1 MNLRDNA
8 VRKRRPWQIGRRW
21 SRASVAVAVSGLL
34 HLGLLLLL
42 LPGRRPLTGIPTAVE
57 LEVVEAPPPS
67 EETPAR
73 ERARAGGVERQR
85 PPTRPRSPSRTPSP
99 APSPGPARASGALG
113 MRRLDLTPTAD
124 QLDRAGLEV
133 APAFGPAP
141 GRPGW
146 SARLEALE
154 REDRALAELQVR
166 RAPPIA
172 YDILRGADRLFAPSR
187 ELVLALAR
195 AEAGREH
202 GADRWLGRYLGGF
215 LDRDRPATGGQ
226 AGRRDEM
233 AGFNRA
239 MKAAPI
245 RYAARVCVTLHP
257 QRSPVVQLTRSSGL
271 ARLDDLAVR
280 VTTDAATHAPA
291 RDPPVSS
298 RPCYRFTATLTRVP
312 PLIHAIAVGQWPF
325 QELADTRIDLDGLER
340 PDANALAIP

>member
-1 MNLRDNA
+1 M
-8 VRKRRPWQIGRRW
+8 VERRPWHRGRW
-21 SRASVAVAVSGLL
+21 SRAGVALAVSGLT

-42 LPGRRPLTGIPTAVE
+42 LRARQPPAAVSPAVE
-57 LEVVEAPPPS
+57 LEIVEAPRASADAPERDRPRPPGVDRPRPAIAAPSGSRSRPPS
-67 EETPAR
+67 LAPPL
-73 ERARAGGVERQR
+73 ARAE
-85 PPTRPRSPSRTPSP
+85 
-99 APSPGPARASGALG
+99 
-113 MRRLDLTPTAD
+113 RLDLTPTAD

-133 APAFGPAP
+133 APPPGSAP

-154 REDRALAELQVR
+154 REDRARAELLVR

-172 YDILRGADRLFAPSR
+172 FDILRDATRLFAPSR

-202 GADRWLGRYLGGF
+202 GADRWLRRYLGGF
-215 LDRDRPATGGQ
+215 LDRDRAGPGGE
-226 AGRRDEM
+226 AGRRNEM

-257 QRSPVVQLTRSSGL
+257 ERSPVVQLTRSSGL

-280 VTTDAATHAPA
+280 VTTDAATHVPA

-298 RPCYRFTATLTRVP
+298 RPCYRFTAFLSRVP
-312 PLIHAIAVGQWPF
+312 PLINQIVVGQWPF

-340 PDANALAIP
+340 PDANAIARP